1 MNKSQLIKLGLLSF
15 ALDIACTFFE
25 IPLLE
30 FALGTIA
37 VKEILEYWISSKIAG
52 NKLQLS
58 WFDRLLGL
66 LPIPGITAVTVYVLR
81 TLK

>member
-30 FALGTIA
+30 FTLGTIA
-37 VKEILEYWISSKIAG
+37 VKEILEYWISSKIVV
-52 NKLQLS
+52 NKIKLT
-58 WFDRLLGL
+58 WFDRLLGM
-66 LPIPGITAVTVYVLR
+66 LPIPGVTAVTVFALR